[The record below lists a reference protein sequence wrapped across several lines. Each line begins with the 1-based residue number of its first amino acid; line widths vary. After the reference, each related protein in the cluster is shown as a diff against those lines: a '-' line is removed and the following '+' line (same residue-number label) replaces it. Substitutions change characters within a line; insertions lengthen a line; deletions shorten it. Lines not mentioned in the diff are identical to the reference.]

1 MTEERTNYAAT
12 PQPKPTTEEGSVT
25 VLPHVLA
32 DLQARADWGLAKYQ
46 TYLHTNNGRD
56 AMVDLYQELL
66 DAVMYIK
73 QALLER
79 ETTADKLVR
88 LRNQVNAILDNH
100 RNLDAPKDSP
110 VNWANLSCE
119 NVGITCDWRGDL
131 CWTVTVAEAAP
142 DATLFHDWLASK
154 LAEAGY
160 MPVEVV
166 TEW

>member
-32 DLQARADWGLAKYQ
+32 DLKARADWGLAKYQ
-46 TYLHTNNGRD
+46 TYLHTHNGRD
-56 AMVDLYQELL
+56 ALVDLYQELL

-100 RNLDAPKDSP
+100 RNLDAPKNDA
-110 VNWANLSCE
+110 VNWADLSVE
-119 NVGITCDWRGDL
+119 DVGITSNWRGEL
-131 CWTVTVAEAAP
+131 SWTVTISEASP
-142 DATLFHDWLASK
+142 DATQFQEWLTAK
-154 LAEAGY
+154 LYEAGF
-160 MPVEVV
+160 MPVTVT